1 METAAPIS
9 IETPKPSNFSSK
21 IVFIDE
27 SIFKKE
33 NEEYKVQFGIKINDL
48 IIKVIP
54 ENIKNFF
61 YYQNC
66 FSLFELQ
73 SLSVIFLM
81 YKSISDVISFI
92 KKLKFDIEEKN
103 DELIIKFHIFTPD
116 GENQIIA
123 LNLTKSLL
131 GTDSLIKF
139 LFEENKLIKESIKK
153 LETTHE
159 SEIKD
164 LKMNVSKNQ
173 NELIN
178 LKKNI
183 EDYKNEIS
191 NLKEENNR
199 MKNELQNL
207 KIIEKEN
214 NITPNIINN
223 LIFDSKILSINSID
237 FILYYIR
244 ENDKSF
250 NFNSIRLLYRGSKD
264 GDRTKTCHELCDKKK
279 NILIV
284 IQSDNGYAFGGYSK
298 IGFETKIKLFNE
310 YKIDN
315 DCFLFSINLKKIYPV
330 IKDQPIICNIDN
342 TNGLCFYASLGF
354 FDNFMSHYNNKF
366 TSKIKSMFNKINE
379 EYEMNGGNKY
389 FRCKDL
395 EVFQLI

>member
-207 KIIEKEN
+207 KIIEK
-214 NITPNIINN
+214 
-223 LIFDSKILSINSID
+223 
-237 FILYYIR
+237 
-244 ENDKSF
+244 
-250 NFNSIRLLYRGSKD
+250 
-264 GDRTKTCHELCDKKK
+264 
-279 NILIV
+279 
-284 IQSDNGYAFGGYSK
+284 
-298 IGFETKIKLFNE
+298 
-310 YKIDN
+310 
-315 DCFLFSINLKKIYPV
+315 
-330 IKDQPIICNIDN
+330 
-342 TNGLCFYASLGF
+342 
-354 FDNFMSHYNNKF
+354 
-366 TSKIKSMFNKINE
+366 
-379 EYEMNGGNKY
+379 
-389 FRCKDL
+389 
-395 EVFQLI
+395 